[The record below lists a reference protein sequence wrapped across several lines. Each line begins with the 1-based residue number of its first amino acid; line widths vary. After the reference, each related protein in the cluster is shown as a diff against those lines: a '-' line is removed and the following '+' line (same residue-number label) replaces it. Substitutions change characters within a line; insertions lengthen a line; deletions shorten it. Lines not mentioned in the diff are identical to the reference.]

1 MIRNP
6 KDVETWNKST
16 RHSQRREPRLVKLDK
31 LAKYDDAY
39 QRLNIDDDCLID
51 RDYRNIEE
59 LLLYETQSDRFSE

>member
-6 KDVETWNKST
+6 KDVETWSKST
-16 RHSQRREPRLVKLDK
+16 RHSHRREPRLVKLDK